1 MFIEDEIIL
10 HRMMRILILGS
21 GGRECTFAW
30 KLSKELSP
38 ENIFIAP
45 GNAGT
50 AAYGTNVSLSLTD
63 FRSIGEFCIA
73 NEITTLLPGG
83 EDTLVAGIRNYFE
96 EDTTLSHI
104 YVFGPDKTGAMME
117 GSKDFAKKFMHKYGI
132 PTARYQSFVKGE
144 EALAKA
150 FLRQMKPPYVIKADG
165 LAAGKGVVIPETLEE
180 AEKNIDEML
189 LNDQFGSAGNTI
201 VIEEFL
207 TGIEVSCFLMT
218 DGRSYIMLPEAK
230 DYKRIGE
237 NDTGLNTGGM
247 GAVSPVPFADK
258 EFMQKVI
265 ERIAEPSMRGL
276 QAENIQYRGFL
287 FMGLINVKGDPYVIE
302 YNCRMGDP
310 ETEVVMPRLNN
321 KLSDLFHQAA
331 NGTFSNVVP
340 SFSEDCCCTVML
352 VSGGYPGD
360 YIKGME
366 IQLNM
371 DTDSLYIHAG
381 TVLKNNQLLSSGG
394 RVMAIT
400 SHGKTLQ
407 EALSK
412 SYKNIQGVSFEGMN
426 YRRDIGKDLL

>member
-1 MFIEDEIIL
+1 
-10 HRMMRILILGS
+10 MRILILGS

-30 KLSKELSP
+30 KLSKELP
-38 ENIFIAP
+38 RENIFITP

-50 AAYGTNVSLSLTD
+50 AAYGTNVTLSLSD
-63 FRSIGEFCIA
+63 FKSIGEFCVA
-73 NEITTLLPGG
+73 NAITTLLPGG

-96 EDTTLSHI
+96 KDATLSHI
-104 YVFGPDKTGAMME
+104 YVFGPDKLGAMME

-321 KLSDLFHQAA
+321 KLSDLIHHAA
-331 NGTFSNVVP
+331 NGTFSSVVP

-360 YIKGME
+360 YKKGME

-381 TVLKNNQLLSSGG
+381 TVLKNNQLLTSGG